1 MGEEAGETT
10 VTVTAAWMGTTPIEE
25 ATAVT
30 VSVAAGTGEGA
41 AEADDFTAV
50 TDFTITIGGGSPN
63 QTGTFD
69 FTPTSDLVYEG
80 DERVT
85 VSGTSSG
92 LTVNS
97 ADLTITDNDVGDIKL
112 TLSPSAVGEEDGLTT
127 VTVTA
132 TWDGTPS
139 SAATDVTVSVDA
151 LTAETDDFT
160 AVTDFTITIAADT
173 QSQTGTFDFT
183 PTSDL
188 VYEGNETVTVSGAA
202 TGLTVEPATLTIT
215 DNETAPTTI
224 NLTLS
229 PSAVGEEAGETT
241 VTVTAAWMGT
251 TPIEEA
257 TAVTVSVAAGTGEGA
272 AEADDFT
279 AVTDFTITIGG
290 GSPNQTGTFDFTPTS
305 DLVYEGDERV
315 TVSGTSSGLTVN
327 SADLTITDNDV
338 GDIKLTLSPSAVGE
352 EDGLTTVTVTATW
365 DGTPSS
371 AATDV
376 TVSVAV
382 GTGEGAAEADDFTAV
397 TDFTITIAADTQ
409 SQTGTFDFTPT
420 NDLVYESNETVT
432 VSGAATGL
440 TVEPATLTITDNETA
455 PTTINLT
462 LSPSAV
468 GEEAGETTVTVTAA
482 WMGTTPIEEA
492 TAVTVSVA
500 AGTGEGAAEADDFTA
515 VTDFTIT
522 IGGGSPNQTGTF
534 DFTPTSDLVYEG
546 DERVTVSGTG
556 SEKLAVNSADLTIT
570 DNDVGDINLTLSP
583 LAVGEEDGLTT
594 VTVTATWD
602 GTPSSAATDVTVS
615 VAVGTGEGAAE
626 TDDFTAV
633 TDFTITIA
641 ADTQSQTGTFDFTPT
656 NDLVY
661 EGNETVTV
669 SGAAT
674 GLTVEPATLTITD
687 NETAPTTI
695 NLTLSPSAVGEEA
708 GETTVTVTA
717 AWMGT
722 TPIEEATAVTW
733 DGTPSV

>member
-1 MGEEAGETT
+1 MGTGEGAADFTRVTDDFTAVTDFTITIAADTQSQTGTFDFTPTNDLVYEGNETVTVSGAATGLTVEPATLTITDNETAPTTINLTLSPSAVGEEAGETT

-80 DERVT
+80 NERVT

-173 QSQTGTFDFT
+173 QSQTGTFDFA
-183 PTSDL
+183 PTNDL
-188 VYEGNETVTVSGAA
+188 VYESNETVTVSGAA

-327 SADLTITDNDV
+327 SADRITDNDV
-338 GDIKLTLSPSAVGE
+338 TDASPSAVGE
-352 EDGLTTVTVTATW
+352 
-365 DGTPSS
+365 
-371 AATDV
+371 
-376 TVSVAV
+376 
-382 GTGEGAAEADDFTAV
+382 F
-397 TDFTITIAADTQ
+397 
-409 SQTGTFDFTPT
+409 
-420 NDLVYESNETVT
+420 
-432 VSGAATGL
+432 
-440 TVEPATLTITDNETA
+440 
-455 PTTINLT
+455 
-462 LSPSAV
+462 
-468 GEEAGETTVTVTAA
+468 
-482 WMGTTPIEEA
+482 
-492 TAVTVSVA
+492 
-500 AGTGEGAAEADDFTA
+500 
-515 VTDFTIT
+515 
-522 IGGGSPNQTGTF
+522 GG
-534 DFTPTSDLVYEG
+534 
-546 DERVTVSGTG
+546 
-556 SEKLAVNSADLTIT
+556 
-570 DNDVGDINLTLSP
+570 
-583 LAVGEEDGLTT
+583 
-594 VTVTATWD
+594 
-602 GTPSSAATDVTVS
+602 S

-641 ADTQSQTGTFDFTPT
+641 ADTQSQTGD
-656 NDLVY
+656 DADHRQRRR
-661 EGNETVTV
+661 GRSNETVTV

-674 GLTVEPATLTITD
+674 GL
-687 NETAPTTI
+687 
-695 NLTLSPSAVGEEA
+695 S
-708 GETTVTVTA
+708 
-717 AWMGT
+717 
-722 TPIEEATAVTW
+722 
-733 DGTPSV
+733 